1 VLPRAKVGEFA
12 ATSSYCTVIAA
23 AETVTGTAIEA
34 PPPPVTVI
42 EHVPAASGFT
52 LYVALLVVLV
62 AVTLAMAPVNGEQV
76 SLSVKIPA

>member
-1 VLPRAKVGEFA
+1 
-12 ATSSYCTVIAA
+12 
-23 AETVTGTAIEA
+23 VTGTAIEA

-52 LYVALLVVLV
+52 LLVVLV